1 MGLPAGTMSTTEPST
16 PAPSA
21 RFLRGYDKGYSA
33 ARQPPVA
40 GLTPYEQGYLAG
52 VEAAEESPRRSTPL
66 PDLQRT
72 KAPPKCGKGG
82 ALSLRHEGYDIGY
95 GMGLRPGVDGMD
107 PHEQGYLD
115 RHR

>member
-21 RFLRGYDKGYSA
+21 QFLRGYDKGYSA

-40 GLTPYEQGYLAG
+40 GLTPCEQGYLAG

-82 ALSLRHEGYDIGY
+82 ALSRGA
-95 GMGLRPGVDGMD
+95 GLARQLPASTRSSMVGK
-107 PHEQGYLD
+107 
-115 RHR
+115 